1 VEHRE
6 DVDMPTYIALTN
18 FTEQGVR
25 NIKEL
30 PERWRQAQQR
40 SERMGEKI
48 TLYLTMGQYDAVA
61 IIEAPDDETA
71 ARGLLTVAQEGHIR
85 TITLKA
91 FSREETE
98 RIIRSL
104 G

>member
-1 VEHRE
+1 
-6 DVDMPTYIALTN
+6 MPTYISLTQ
-18 FTEQGVR
+18 FTDQGIH

-30 PERWRQAQQR
+30 PERWRQAEQR
-40 SERMGEKI
+40 SQQMGEKI

-71 ARGLLTVAQEGHIR
+71 ARGLLTVAGEGHLR
-85 TITLKA
+85 TTTLKA
-91 FSREETE
+91 FSREEAE